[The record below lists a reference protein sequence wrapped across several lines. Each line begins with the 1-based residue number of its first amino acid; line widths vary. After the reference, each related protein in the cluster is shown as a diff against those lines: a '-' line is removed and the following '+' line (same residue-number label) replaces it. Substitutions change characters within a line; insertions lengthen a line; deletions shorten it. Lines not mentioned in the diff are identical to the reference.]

1 MKLSLSHLIYPRAGL
16 YARGRMKQGELNRT
30 EFSYSCYLDAEKQ
43 AGRVAD
49 YWFESV
55 KLRIADGACWYCP
68 DFMVLRPDGT
78 VELHEVKGSPRIFA
92 DDAKVKCKACAT
104 QYPFALFVVYPRRKK
119 DGGGFDVIPY
129 P

>member
-1 MKLSLSHLIYPRAGL
+1 MKLSLSHLIYPKAGL

-30 EFSYSCYLDAEKQ
+30 ESSYSQYLEAEKH
-43 AGRVAD
+43 AGHISD
-49 YWFESV
+49 FWFESI
-55 KLRIADGACWYCP
+55 KLRIADGSCWYCP
-68 DFMVLRPDGT
+68 DFMVLRPDGSI
-78 VELHEVKGSPRIFA
+78 ELHEVKGSPKIFM
-92 DDAKVKCKACAT
+92 DDAKIKCKACAT